1 MCTLHEYKLGHIT
14 CAANRGEQWNA
25 RTPVEKSRALFMQT
39 ANIQKIVWAS
49 VSFQKRRN
57 RLFST
62 IDVLFGF
69 GRVSS
74 L

>member
-1 MCTLHEYKLGHIT
+1 MRSKSGRAVECPHT
-14 CAANRGEQWNA
+14 R
-25 RTPVEKSRALFMQT
+25 EKSRALFLQT